1 MRFLE
6 GNPVIGSFSRKFRV
20 QQAKKAKT
28 KSIYTPPLGEKKQQV
43 CVSPKKYFWQ
53 VSEGTE
59 TCYYLLR
66 GPTPKCNFE
75 KIGGITIFEI

>member
-53 VSEGTE
+53 VSEDTE
-59 TCYYLLR
+59 TW
-66 GPTPKCNFE
+66 
-75 KIGGITIFEI
+75 

>member
-6 GNPVIGSFSRKFRV
+6 GNSLTGSFSRKFRV
-20 QQAKKAKT
+20 QLAKKVKT

-53 VSEGTE
+53 VSEGGTE
-59 TCYYLLR
+59 QGKTRRTLCA
-66 GPTPKCNFE
+66 GPRSN
-75 KIGGITIFEI
+75 